1 MLADKFKPWERE
13 ADIKSHLTYKLS
25 FSISPNL
32 SENYQSYN
40 LGVGAET
47 TQHKPWHTS
56 LK

>member
-13 ADIKSHLTYKLS
+13 ADIKSHLPYKLS